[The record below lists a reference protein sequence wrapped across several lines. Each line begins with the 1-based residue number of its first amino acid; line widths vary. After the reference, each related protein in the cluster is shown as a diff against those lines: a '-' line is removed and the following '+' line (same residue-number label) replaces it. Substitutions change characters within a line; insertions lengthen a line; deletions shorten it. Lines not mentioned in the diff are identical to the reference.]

1 MSKSR
6 PLTGNWRVA
15 RRLQAILLI
24 PVLVAL
30 GLGGVRVKNSI
41 GTLQDANDAVRV
53 AELVQA
59 ANAYASDAI
68 NERDVSVI
76 PLLQGKRDAPTVVA
90 ARKVTDADAK
100 AFDTAVARAPKTAGL
115 ARRIELVRE
124 GEKQLPTVRAS
135 AFTAKVSGVQT
146 EESYHAVQHPLMEI
160 SNELGFGSNNQASF
174 GRTLYA
180 ISLTQAAESLVRAIG
195 THLLV
200 EDRDALAD
208 GELQTQL
215 GSFSSYVYLEQVGL
229 QEYAG
234 AGTAGD
240 MTRLRAALAD
250 AQQKGAQQT
259 AKAAEEA
266 KAAGQT
272 FVAPP
277 ALTKMINAIA
287 AGTPTDQL
295 AAEGITPESFFAASA
310 LSFDAYRGIEVHL
323 TDTALASARSIAADA
338 RRDAITNGSVALGAV
353 LVAVLLAAWVAR
365 TMSRG
370 MRRLSASA
378 MEIAEQRLPAVITQL
393 SLAVPGQV
401 DTKVTPIPITTT
413 DEIGEVARAFDHV
426 HREAVRLAAEQAVLR
441 GNVNTIFTNLSRR
454 NQSLIERQL
463 TLITELEEREADPEQ
478 LSNLFKL
485 DHLATRVRRNGEN
498 LLVLGGERPTQQW
511 DHPLPLVDVI
521 RAAASEVE
529 QYERIE
535 LAGIPEAE
543 IHGRA
548 VTDLVHL
555 LAELLENAT
564 SFSSPRSTVRVTA
577 TRLPDTRI
585 MVEIHDKGIGLVPED
600 FALINHKLANPPTA
614 DADVYQY
621 MGLFVVGRLA
631 DRHGIRVQ
639 LRPAA
644 GESGTTSLVML
655 PGTITWRS
663 GTESDADTLAL
674 AAFKARATPGLA
686 ALLAEGPADPFGGHE
701 AWDDGIPASGPATPF
716 GSAAPSGGPGTAGA
730 PATGGPAASRGPA
743 APDVPAQ
750 AGPPASS
757 TSSASSGRPRRASK
771 RGRRPAKDG

>member
-76 PLLQGKRDAPTVVA
+76 PLLQGKRDAPAVVA

-100 AFDTAVARAPKTAGL
+100 AFDTAVARVPKTAGL
-115 ARRIELVRE
+115 IRRIELVRA
-124 GEKQLPTVRAS
+124 GEKLLPAVRAD

-200 EDRDALAD
+200 ENRDALTED
-208 GELQTQL
+208 ELKTQL
-215 GSFSSYVYLEQVGL
+215 GSFSSYAYLEQVGL

-240 MTRLRAALAD
+240 MTRLRTALAD
-250 AQQKGAQQT
+250 AQKKGAQQT

-272 FVAPP
+272 FVTPP
-277 ALTKMINAIA
+277 TLPKMITAIA
-287 AGTPTDQL
+287 AGTPTEQL
-295 AAEGITPESFFAASA
+295 AAQGITPESFFAASA
-310 LSFDAYRGIEVHL
+310 LSFDAYRGIEVRL
-323 TDTALASARSIAADA
+323 TDTALADARSIAADA
-338 RRDAITNGSVALGAV
+338 RVEAIVNGSLALGAV
-353 LVAVLLAAWVAR
+353 LAAVLLAAWVAR
-365 TMSRG
+365 SMSRG

-378 MEIAEQRLPAVITQL
+378 IEIAEQRLPAVITQL

-426 HREAVRLAAEQAVLR
+426 HREAVRLAAQQAALR

-463 TLITELEEREADPEQ
+463 ALITDLEEREADPEQ
-478 LSNLFKL
+478 LSNLFRL

-535 LAGIPEAE
+535 LEGIPEAE

-564 SFSSPRSTVRVTA
+564 SFSSPRSAVRVTA
-577 TRLPDTRI
+577 ARLPDTRI

-614 DADVYQY
+614 DADVYQS

-644 GESGTTSLVML
+644 RESGTTSLVML
-655 PGTITWRS
+655 PGTITWRN

-674 AAFKARATPGLA
+674 AAFRARATPGPA
-686 ALLAEGPADPFGGHE
+686 ALLA
-701 AWDDGIPASGPATPF
+701 DG
-716 GSAAPSGGPGTAGA
+716 
-730 PATGGPAASRGPA
+730 
-743 APDVPAQ
+743 
-750 AGPPASS
+750 
-757 TSSASSGRPRRASK
+757 
-771 RGRRPAKDG
+771 

>member
-1 MSKSR
+1 MPKFR

-30 GLGGVRVKNSI
+30 GLGGVRVKNSVD
-41 GTLQDANDAVRV
+41 TLRDADDAVRV
-53 AELVQA
+53 AELVRA

-76 PLLQGKRDAPTVVA
+76 PLLEGERNAPAVAA
-90 ARKVTDADAK
+90 ARKVTDADAD
-100 AFDTAVARAPKTAGL
+100 AFDRAVARAPRTAGL
-115 ARRIELVRE
+115 IRRIELVRA
-124 GEKQLPTVRAS
+124 GEKQLPAVRAD
-135 AFTAKVSGVQT
+135 AFTARLTGVQT
-146 EESYHAVQHPLMEI
+146 EESYHAVQHPLMEL

-180 ISLTQAAESLVRAIG
+180 ISLTQAAESLIRSIG

-200 EDRDALAD
+200 EDRTALAE
-208 GELQTQL
+208 GELPTQL
-215 GSFSSYVYLEQVGL
+215 GSFSSYAYLEQVAL

-234 AGTAGD
+234 AGTTED
-240 MTRLRAALAD
+240 MTRLRAAFA
-250 AQQKGAQQT
+250 AAEKKGAEQT
-259 AKAAEEA
+259 AKAAQEA
-266 KAAGQT
+266 KAAGRT

-277 ALTKMINAIA
+277 TLAKMISEIA
-287 AGTPTDQL
+287 GGKPTEQL
-295 AAEGITPESFFAASA
+295 AAEGITPESFFAASTLA
-310 LSFDAYRGIEVHL
+310 FDACRGIEVHL
-323 TDTALASARSIAADA
+323 TDTALADARSVAAEA
-338 RRDAITNGSVALGAV
+338 KRNAITNGSLALGAV
-353 LVAVLLAAWVAR
+353 LAALLLAAWMAR
-365 TMSRG
+365 SMSRG

-393 SLAVPGQV
+393 SQAVPGQV
-401 DTKVTPIPITTT
+401 DTRVTPIPITTT

-426 HREAVRLAAEQAVLR
+426 HREAVRLAAEQALLR
-441 GNVNTIFTNLSRR
+441 GNINTVFTNLSSR
-454 NQSLIERQL
+454 NQSLVERQL
-463 TLITELEEREADPEQ
+463 ALITELEGHEADPEQ
-478 LSNLFKL
+478 LANLFKL

-535 LAGIPEAE
+535 LSGVPETQ

-564 SFSSPRSTVRVTA
+564 AFSSPRSTVRVTA
-577 TRLPDTRI
+577 TRLPDTQI
-585 MVEIHDKGIGLVPED
+585 MIEIHDQGIGLMSED

-614 DADVYQY
+614 DAGVYQH

-631 DRHGIRVQ
+631 DRHGVRVQ

-644 GESGTTSLVML
+644 GETGTTSLVML
-655 PGTITWRS
+655 PGTVLWRD
-663 GTESDADTLAL
+663 GAESDTDTLTL
-674 AAFKARATPGLA
+674 AAVKSRAKPGLGIE
-686 ALLAEGPADPFGGHE
+686 ALLAAGPADPFGAHE
-701 AWDDGIPASGPATPF
+701 AWGDGIPAPSA
-716 GSAAPSGGPGTAGA
+716 AAPSGSAGPSEA
-730 PATGGPAASRGPA
+730 PAP
-743 APDVPAQ
+743 
-750 AGPPASS
+750 
-757 TSSASSGRPRRASK
+757 SGRSRRAPK
-771 RGRRPAKDG
+771 RTRRPAKDG

>member
-41 GTLQDANDAVRV
+41 DTLQDANDAVRV

-76 PLLQGKRDAPTVVA
+76 PLLEGKQNAPVVVA

-100 AFDTAVARAPKTAGL
+100 AFDAAVARAPKTAGL
-115 ARRIELVRE
+115 ARRIELVRT
-124 GEKQLPTVRAS
+124 GEKQLPAVRAN
-135 AFTAKVSGVQT
+135 AFTAKLSGVQT

-200 EDRDALAD
+200 EDRDTLTE

-240 MTRLRAALAD
+240 MTRLQAALAD
-250 AQQKGAQQT
+250 AQKKGAQET
-259 AKAAEEA
+259 AKAAED
-266 KAAGQT
+266 AGQT

-277 ALTKMINAIA
+277 TLAKMIKAIA
-287 AGTPTDQL
+287 AGTPTGQL
-295 AAEGITPESFFAASA
+295 AAQGITPESFFAASA

-323 TDTALASARSIAADA
+323 TDTALSSARSIAADA

-353 LVAVLLAAWVAR
+353 LVAFLLAAWVAR
-365 TMSRG
+365 SMSRG

-393 SLAVPGQV
+393 SQAVPGQV
-401 DTKVTPIPITTT
+401 DTRVAPIPITTT

-426 HREAVRLAAEQAVLR
+426 HREAVRLAAEQAKLR

-463 TLITELEEREADPEQ
+463 ALITDLEEREADPDQ
-478 LSNLFKL
+478 LSNLFRL

-535 LAGIPEAE
+535 LEGIPEAE

-564 SFSSPRSTVRVTA
+564 SFSSPRSAVRVTA

-639 LRPAA
+639 LRPAG

-663 GTESDADTLAL
+663 GDESDSDTLAL

-686 ALLAEGPADPFGGHE
+686 ALLAHGPADPFLAHE
-701 AWDDGIPASGPATPF
+701 AWDDGIPALGPTAPAGFAGPSGPAGRP
-716 GSAAPSGGPGTAGA
+716 GA
-730 PATGGPAASRGPA
+730 PAPAGLPDAAPAAPGAPAASDMPE
-743 APDVPAQ
+743 
-750 AGPPASS
+750 ASG
-757 TSSASSGRPRRASK
+757 GRRRRAQKGS
-771 RGRRPAKDG
+771 RRPAKEG